1 MLDFI
6 IACLIVIIGV
16 PAFFITL
23 ILLCVATGSNVD
35 PDDNGLF
42 KSKKKKEAWRQ
53 EKMNRINNS

>member
-6 IACLIVIIGV
+6 ITCLIVIVVV

-23 ILLCVATGSNVD
+23 IFLCAARGSNID

-42 KSKKKKEAWRQ
+42 KSKKNKEAWRQ
-53 EKMNRINNS
+53 EKTNGINKS

>member
-6 IACLIVIIGV
+6 ITCLIVIVVV

-23 ILLCVATGSNVD
+23 IFLCASKGSNID

>member
-1 MLDFI
+1 M
-6 IACLIVIIGV
+6 IIGV

-23 ILLCVATGSNVD
+23 IFLCAARGSNID

-42 KSKKKKEAWRQ
+42 KSKKKKEAWKQ

>member
-6 IACLIVIIGV
+6 IACLIVIVGV

-23 ILLCVATGSNVD
+23 IFLCAARGSNID

-42 KSKKKKEAWRQ
+42 KSKKNKEAWRQ
-53 EKMNRINNS
+53 EKMNRINKS